1 MIDNQTILY
10 DLFNRNAI
18 RIHRGKIFDREL
30 QPKTSD
36 FDFAKVDGMMLGLAV
51 GDALGNTTEGL
62 SPSIRADSFGEVR
75 DYLMNH
81 RFDAARGFPSD
92 DTQLAYWTLEQMIQ
106 DRGFDPQRL
115 AEQFCSEHIY
125 GVGLAV
131 SEFRENFN
139 SGKPWFESG
148 PESAGNGAL
157 MRIAPILIPHLKTG
171 GTSLWTDT
179 ALCAMMTH
187 NDTASISA
195 CLAFVAMLWD
205 LLDMNSPPPKD
216 WWLQRYLEVTSDLET
231 GTEYK
236 PRGAD
241 FIGYSGPMYKF
252 VKQAIG
258 WADFQ
263 EFSVLDACN
272 SWYSGAYLLETV
284 PSVLYILKLHAHDPE
299 AAIIRAVNDTHD
311 NDTIAAIVGAAVGA
325 LHGKDTLPK
334 RWLDNLS
341 GRTRESD
348 DGKIFELLN
357 QAKHIFWAQDD

>member
-1 MIDNQTILY
+1 MIDNQTILH
-10 DLFNRNAI
+10 DLFTHNAI

-30 QPKTSD
+30 QPKTSN
-36 FDFAKVDGMMLGLAV
+36 FDFAKVEGMMLGLAV

-62 SPSIRADSFGEVR
+62 SPAIRADSFGEVR
-75 DYLMNH
+75 EYLMNR

-92 DTQLAYWTLEQMIQ
+92 DTQLAYWTLEQIIQ
-106 DRGFDPQRL
+106 DRGFDPQHV
-115 AEQFCSEHIY
+115 AEQFCNRHIY

-139 SGKPWFESG
+139 SGKLWFESG

-171 GTSLWTDT
+171 RTALWTDT
-179 ALCAMMTH
+179 ALCAMITH

-205 LLDMNSPPPKD
+205 LLAMKSPPPKD
-216 WWLQRYLEVTSDLET
+216 WWLHRYLEVASDLEI

-236 PRGAD
+236 PRAPD
-241 FIGYSGPMYKF
+241 FIGYSGSMWKF
-252 VKQAIG
+252 VEQSVG

-263 EFSVLDACN
+263 GLSTLDACT
-272 SWYSGAYLLETV
+272 SWHSGAYLFETV
-284 PSVLYILKLHAHDPE
+284 PSVLYILKQHAHDPE

-325 LHGKDTLPK
+325 LHGKDALPK
-334 RWLDNLS
+334 RWIENHT

-348 DGKIFELLN
+348 DGRIFELLE
-357 QAKHIFWAQDD
+357 QAKQIFWDKR